1 MKIVKITI
9 IAFLLFINT
18 SIWAAP
24 RPIPDPP
31 SLDADS
37 YFLMDFDSG
46 QVLAE
51 KNPDQRIEPAS
62 ITKLMT
68 AYLVDRAIAELQQ
81 GVKDPRKRTEALRLL
96 GQAFRRKDLPD
107 LALGQLE
114 KALETAPQSGVL
126 AKEIL
131 YDMATLCQET
141 GHGDRALE
149 HFSRILE
156 QDIGFR
162 DVAQKVEQIKAS
174 QSS

>member
-1 MKIVKITI
+1 MKIVKNTI

-24 RPIPDPP
+24 KPIPDPP

-81 GVKDPRKRTEALRLL
+81 AVKDPRKKVDALFLL
-96 GQAFRRKDLPD
+96 GRAFRGKDLGD
-107 LALGQLE
+107 LAKAQLV
-114 KALETAPQSGVL
+114 KALDAGGGQTGKRGL
-126 AKEIL
+126 EIL
-131 YDMATLCQET
+131 YELGSVAEEAGQTAE
-141 GHGDRALE
+141 ALQQY
-149 HFSRILE
+149 SDILE
-156 QDIGFR
+156 QEIGYR
-162 DVAQKVEQIKAS
+162 DVARKVEHLKALP
-174 QSS
+174 